1 VIAVILL
8 VLLVVPT
15 VVWFT
20 VRGRPR
26 EDAGATVEASGAKH
40 RWWQP

>member
-1 VIAVILL
+1 MIAVILL

-20 VRGRPR
+20 VRRPR
-26 EDAGATVEASGAKH
+26 EDAGAPVETSGTKH

>member
-1 VIAVILL
+1 VIALILL

-20 VRGRPR
+20 VRRRPR
-26 EDAGATVEASGAKH
+26 EDAGAEVDVPGTKH